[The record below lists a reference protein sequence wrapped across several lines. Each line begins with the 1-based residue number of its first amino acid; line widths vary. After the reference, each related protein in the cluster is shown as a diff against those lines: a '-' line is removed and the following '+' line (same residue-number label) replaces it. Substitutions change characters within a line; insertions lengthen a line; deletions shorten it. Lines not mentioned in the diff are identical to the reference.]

1 MTYYS
6 SSPSARPKTLMEML
20 LAKKIEAAAAA
31 QGATGLG
38 GPGTSLTSKL
48 LRTDSFD
55 SVSSLGSSLGSLVLG
70 DDVCRCDDCL
80 LGIVDLW
87 IAGPAEK
94 AMAKKKVYIIFIM
107 FLLLQLPA
115 HVPSTYTHWLVEWY
129 CLHAI
134 GAKLLTEWS
143 ADDNYFMSE
152 RWKWNIVVVVHY
164 VACISMPIWLC

>member
-1 MTYYS
+1 
-6 SSPSARPKTLMEML
+6 MEML

-115 HVPSTYTHWLVEWY
+115 HVPSTYTHTDWLSDTVY
-129 CLHAI
+129 TRSARNCSLND
-134 GAKLLTEWS
+134 LL
-143 ADDNYFMSE
+143 M
-152 RWKWNIVVVVHY
+152 I
-164 VACISMPIWLC
+164 IIL